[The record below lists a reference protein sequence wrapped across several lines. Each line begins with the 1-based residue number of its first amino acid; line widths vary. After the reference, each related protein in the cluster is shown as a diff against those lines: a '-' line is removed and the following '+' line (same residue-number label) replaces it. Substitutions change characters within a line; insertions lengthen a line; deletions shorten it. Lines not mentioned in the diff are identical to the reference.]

1 MFGKEFVTNNFL
13 FSPDGKWVTFEQGGV
28 MDDKKTY
35 IMPVSEKYPN
45 FLGTPILLCDHSFTS
60 NHYAWTNNP
69 VSFVGSYGDK
79 LYRWELT
86 NEAHPE
92 SNKPTFHDYLVEKD
106 LEKLAKEKTQ
116 GQRKDE

>member
-1 MFGKEFVTNNFL
+1 MGEEERRTWSRCMK
-13 FSPDGKWVTFEQGGV
+13 S
-28 MDDKKTY
+28 KTQ
-35 IMPVSEKYPN
+35 
-45 FLGTPILLCDHSFTS
+45 
-60 NHYAWTNNP
+60 AWTDNP

-92 SNKPTFHDYLVEKD
+92 SNKPTFHEYLVGKD